1 MNSGFDKIAP
11 LYDKLARL
19 VYGRAIVDAQVCFL
33 DRIPCGA
40 DILIVG
46 GGTGWLLTEIQK
58 GQPDCTVCY
67 VEASSEMILRAR
79 ARKSTLPVHF
89 ISGTHR
95 DIPVKKY
102 DVIVTNFF
110 LDVFS
115 DDELKEVLDL
125 LKNRIQPH
133 GLWFVS
139 DFVDGS
145 GWQKALLTI
154 MYAFFKIVSGLG
166 VNKLP
171 AWKKSLSASGLK
183 PIARLFFWRGFIE
196 SLVYIPQTS

>member
-1 MNSGFDKIAP
+1 VNRGFNNIAP

-19 VYGRAIVDAQVCFL
+19 IYGRAIVEAQVCFL
-33 DRIPCGA
+33 DRIPPGA
-40 DILIVG
+40 SILIVG

-58 GQPDCTVCY
+58 CQPDCTVCY

-79 ARKSTLPVHF
+79 ARRVVLPIHF

-95 DIPVKKY
+95 DIPVERY
-102 DVIVTNFF
+102 DVIITNFF

-115 DDELKEVLDL
+115 DDELKEVLEL
-125 LKNRIQPH
+125 LKDRIKPD

-139 DFVDGS
+139 DFVNGS
-145 GWQKALLTI
+145 WWQKALLTM
-154 MYAFFKIVSGLG
+154 MYAFFKLVCGLE

-171 AWKKSLSASGLK
+171 TWKNSLTASGLK
-183 PIARLFFWRGFIE
+183 PIAILVFWKGFIE
-196 SLVYIPQTS
+196 SVVYIPQVA